1 MAKNRA
7 PNLYV
12 EDTGEASYVSLI
24 EYKRENYICV
34 IDTISPDEISAYVLD
49 NAEAENIPVQHFL
62 SIANIWFYG
71 SSEKHP
77 LSVELAAKGLTDV
90 LSPIYKTFDTNF
102 VSRIIGTAFEH
113 GTVETKIKRRRAIPV
128 VEGTPIKLRKR

>member
-7 PNLYV
+7 PNLCV

-24 EYKRENYICV
+24 EYKRENYLCV
-34 IDTISPDEISAYVLD
+34 IDTISPDEITAYVLD
-49 NAEAENIPVQHFL
+49 NAEAENIPIQHFL
-62 SIANIWFYG
+62 NVANIWFYG

-90 LSPIYKTFDTNF
+90 LSPIYKTFDTSF
-102 VSRIIGTAFEH
+102 VSRIVGTTFEH
-113 GTVETKIKRRRAIPV
+113 GAAETKIKRRRAIPV
-128 VEGTPIKLRKR
+128 VEGTPVKLKKR